1 MLLARFLKACEK
13 PWSQKRCTVAGELKA
28 EVRRQR
34 EALRDQLVA
43 NYAREQD
50 ALLADILPKARS
62 P

>member
-1 MLLARFLKACEK
+1 M
-13 PWSQKRCTVAGELKA
+13 AGELKA

-50 ALLADILPKARS
+50 ALLADILPKVLS
-62 P
+62 L